1 MDGELGGGAVGIG
14 SSEYDNV
21 LQPFPVAAG
30 HVGVELREGFLAG
43 ADAALVDM
51 VGDVFGNE
59 VEHGGGVALVEGGE
73 IGFGDIGG
81 GHGAEFTVAG
91 KFCQPRYYGLRR
103 ATISSRFYSPKPDAW
118 PNVILIISDDQ
129 GFGDYG
135 FMGRPVV
142 KTPRLDRIA
151 AEDSKGVFVN
161 GVKAGAKPEDGR
173 WILMNA
179 VSGKVRID
187 VR

>member
-1 MDGELGGGAVGIG
+1 
-14 SSEYDNV
+14 
-21 LQPFPVAAG
+21 
-30 HVGVELREGFLAG
+30 
-43 ADAALVDM
+43 
-51 VGDVFGNE
+51 
-59 VEHGGGVALVEGGE
+59 
-73 IGFGDIGG
+73 
-81 GHGAEFTVAG
+81 
-91 KFCQPRYYGLRR
+91 
-103 ATISSRFYSPKPDAW
+103 
-118 PNVILIISDDQ
+118 VILIISDDQ

-151 AEDSKGVFVN
+151 AEGSKGVCVN